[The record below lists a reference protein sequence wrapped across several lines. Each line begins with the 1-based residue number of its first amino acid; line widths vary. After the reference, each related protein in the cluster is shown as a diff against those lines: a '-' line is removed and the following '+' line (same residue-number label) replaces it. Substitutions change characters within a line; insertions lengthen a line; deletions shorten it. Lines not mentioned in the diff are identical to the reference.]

1 MPNITID
8 GKEYDLEEL
17 SDESKAQLVSLQ
29 FVDAELRRLQAQSAA
44 LQTARIAYSRALK
57 QLLEE
62 GTSPKDEDI
71 SIEGLGEN
79 IEFEDD

>member
-8 GKEYDLEEL
+8 GKDYDLEAL

-62 GTSPKDEDI
+62 GISPEDEDI